1 MKLQVE
7 VDGDEYLLLLERNGE
22 RSEYRLQGLQEASG
36 TASVAE
42 VMPGIFSVLL
52 GEQSFRVYVTPNGG
66 GLEVWAGGARHTVA
80 ISDPRDRSGAGR
92 KHAAA
97 GPVEVRSQMPG
108 KIVKVLVEPGAA
120 VTAGQGLIVVEAMKM
135 QNELKSPKDGRA
147 ARILAVEGET
157 VGAGET
163 LVIVE

>member
-1 MKLQVE
+1 LKLQVE
-7 VDGDEYLLLLERNGE
+7 VDGDEYLLRLERNGE
-22 RSEYRLQGLQEASG
+22 RSEYRLQGAQEVSG

-52 GEQSFRVYVTPNGG
+52 GDKSFRVYVTPNGD
-66 GLEVWAGGARHTVA
+66 GLEVWTGGTRHNIA

-92 KHAAA
+92 KRAAV

-120 VTAGQGLIVVEAMKM
+120 VKAGQGLIVVEAMKM
-135 QNELKSPKDGRA
+135 QNELKSPRDGRV
-147 ARILAVEGET
+147 ARILAVEGGT

-163 LVIVE
+163 LVVVE

>member
-1 MKLQVE
+1 LKLRVE

-22 RSEYRLQGLQEASG
+22 RSEYRLQGAQEASG
-36 TASVAE
+36 TALVTE

-52 GEQSFRVYVTPNGG
+52 GAQSFRVYVTPNGD
-66 GLEVWAGGARHTVA
+66 GLEVWTGGTRHSVA
-80 ISDPRDRSGAGR
+80 ISDPRDRSGAGG

-108 KIVKVLVEPGAA
+108 KIVKVLVELGAT
-120 VTAGQGLIVVEAMKM
+120 VTTGQGLIVVEAMKM
-135 QNELKSPKDGRA
+135 QNEMKSPKDGRI
-147 ARILAVEGET
+147 ARILAVEGGT

-163 LVIVE
+163 LVVVE